1 MHKEPITANPNAS
14 NKITSLLNRMKKSKE
29 EKAPMKVIGN
39 IPKEDEPKEE
49 IKIENVPGKLGPKE
63 MDETQKNRLMLRMSS
78 AKQGV
83 SKSLIGKVMLKKASE
98 AILEKANR
106 LEKKIS
112 EGSIKTYEELNKEI
126 SNESNFVLK
135 DSDVQQVQ
143 ESEVKTDSTGDNKNI
158 DIASFMNNNN
168 NTKNVN
174 DIIMNRPT
182 RNVKKKTIP
191 LKLDEEDKK

>member
-1 MHKEPITANPNAS
+1 
-14 NKITSLLNRMKKSKE
+14 MKKSKE
-29 EKAPMKVIGN
+29 EKAPMRVIGN

-49 IKIENVPGKLGPKE
+49 IKVENIPGKLGPKE
-63 MDETQKNRLMLRMSS
+63 MDDSQKSRLMLRMSS

-126 SNESNFVLK
+126 TNESNFVLK
-135 DSDVQQVQ
+135 DTDVQQVQ
-143 ESEVKTDSTGDNKNI
+143 ESEVKTDSTGDNKNL
-158 DIASFMNNNN
+158 DIASFMNSK
-168 NTKNVN
+168 KNVN

>member
-1 MHKEPITANPNAS
+1 M
-14 NKITSLLNRMKKSKE
+14 R
-29 EKAPMKVIGN
+29 VIGN

-49 IKIENVPGKLGPKE
+49 IKVENIPGKLGPKE
-63 MDETQKNRLMLRMSS
+63 MDDSQKSRLMLRMSS

-126 SNESNFVLK
+126 TNESNFVLK
-135 DSDVQQVQ
+135 DTDVQQVQ

-158 DIASFMNNNN
+158 DITSFMNSK
-168 NTKNVN
+168 KNVN

>member
-1 MHKEPITANPNAS
+1 
-14 NKITSLLNRMKKSKE
+14 MKKSRE
-29 EKAPMKVIGN
+29 EKAPMRVIGN

-49 IKIENVPGKLGPKE
+49 IKVENIPGKLGPKE
-63 MDETQKNRLMLRMSS
+63 MDDSQKSRLMLRMSS

-126 SNESNFVLK
+126 TNESNFVLK
-135 DSDVQQVQ
+135 DTDVQQVQ

-158 DIASFMNNNN
+158 DIASFMNSK
-168 NTKNVN
+168 KNVN

>member
-1 MHKEPITANPNAS
+1 M
-14 NKITSLLNRMKKSKE
+14 R
-29 EKAPMKVIGN
+29 VIGN

-49 IKIENVPGKLGPKE
+49 IKVENIPGKLGPKE
-63 MDETQKNRLMLRMSS
+63 MDDSQKSRLMLRMSS

-126 SNESNFVLK
+126 TNESNFVLK
-135 DSDVQQVQ
+135 DTDVQQVQ

-158 DIASFMNNNN
+158 DIASFMNSK
-168 NTKNVN
+168 KNVI

>member
-1 MHKEPITANPNAS
+1 
-14 NKITSLLNRMKKSKE
+14 MKKSQE
-29 EKAPMKVIGN
+29 EKAPMRVIGN

-49 IKIENVPGKLGPKE
+49 IKVENIPGKLGPKE
-63 MDETQKNRLMLRMSS
+63 MDDSQKSRLMLRMSS

-126 SNESNFVLK
+126 TNESNFVLK
-135 DSDVQQVQ
+135 DTDVQQVQ

-158 DIASFMNNNN
+158 DITSFMNSK
-168 NTKNVN
+168 KNVN

>member
-1 MHKEPITANPNAS
+1 M
-14 NKITSLLNRMKKSKE
+14 R
-29 EKAPMKVIGN
+29 VIGN

-49 IKIENVPGKLGPKE
+49 IKVENIPGKLGPKE
-63 MDETQKNRLMLRMSS
+63 MDDSQKSRLMLRMSS

-126 SNESNFVLK
+126 TNESNFVLK
-135 DSDVQQVQ
+135 DTDVQQVQ

-158 DIASFMNNNN
+158 DITSFMNSK
-168 NTKNVN
+168 KNVN

-182 RNVKKKTIP
+182 RNIKKKTIP

>member
-1 MHKEPITANPNAS
+1 
-14 NKITSLLNRMKKSKE
+14 MKKSKE

>member
-1 MHKEPITANPNAS
+1 
-14 NKITSLLNRMKKSKE
+14 MKKSKE
-29 EKAPMKVIGN
+29 EKAPMRVIGN

-49 IKIENVPGKLGPKE
+49 IKVENIPGKLGPKE
-63 MDETQKNRLMLRMSS
+63 MDDSQKSRLMLRMSS

-126 SNESNFVLK
+126 TNESNFVLK
-135 DSDVQQVQ
+135 DTDVQQVQ

-158 DIASFMNNNN
+158 DIASFMNSE
-168 NTKNVN
+168 KNVN

>member
-1 MHKEPITANPNAS
+1 
-14 NKITSLLNRMKKSKE
+14 MKKSKE
-29 EKAPMKVIGN
+29 EKAPMRVIGN

-49 IKIENVPGKLGPKE
+49 IKVENIPGKLGPKE
-63 MDETQKNRLMLRMSS
+63 MDDSQKSRLMLRMSS

-126 SNESNFVLK
+126 TNESNFVLK
-135 DSDVQQVQ
+135 DTDVQQVQ
-143 ESEVKTDSTGDNKNI
+143 ESEVKTDGTGDNKNI
-158 DIASFMNNNN
+158 DIASFMNSK
-168 NTKNVN
+168 KNVN
-174 DIIMNRPT
+174 DIIMNRPI